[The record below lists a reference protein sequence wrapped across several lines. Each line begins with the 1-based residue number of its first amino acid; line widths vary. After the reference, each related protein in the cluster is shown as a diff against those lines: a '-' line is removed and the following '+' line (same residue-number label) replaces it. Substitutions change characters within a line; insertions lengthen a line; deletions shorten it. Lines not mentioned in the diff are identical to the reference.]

1 MESGFTRCVSEGFD
15 FTVIEV
21 TAAVEDHCADVGTLG
36 TFCDELADLLGA
48 LDVRG
53 AIFEGFVESG
63 GGREGL
69 ACRVVDD
76 LDVDVLVGIVNGE
89 ARALCGSGNFA
100 ADAVVDATA
109 DAFAIDHA
117 HIAEMN

>member
-1 MESGFTRCVSEGFD
+1 MESGFTRCISEGFD
-15 FTVIEV
+15 FSVIEV

-48 LDVRG
+48 LDIRG
-53 AIFEGFVESG
+53 GLFEGFVERRSG
-63 GGREGL
+63 DESL
-69 ACRVVDD
+69 AGSVVDD
-76 LDVDVLVGIVNGE
+76 LCVDVLVGIVNGE